1 MLFGSS
7 RHTLDEKGRLV
18 IPSKFARELTS
29 ALYLLKGYEG
39 TLCIYPKD
47 KFDEYLTKL
56 SKLPESLKLSRDVQR
71 VALSS
76 VVELELDSKN
86 RIQLSPSLLS
96 KYQIS
101 NQVEVIGMLTHLE
114 IWNASKWDEYSEEN
128 EKLFEEK
135 SEELLGK
142 NNG

>member
-1 MLFGSS
+1 MSNVSLF
-7 RHTLDEKGRLV
+7 
-18 IPSKFARELTS
+18 
-29 ALYLLKGYEG
+29 
-39 TLCIYPKD
+39 
-47 KFDEYLTKL
+47 
-56 SKLPESLKLSRDVQR
+56 
-71 VALSS
+71 SS

>member
-29 ALYLLKGYEG
+29 TLYLLKGYEG

>member
-7 RHTLDEKGRLV
+7 KHTLDEKGRLV
-18 IPSKFARELTS
+18 IPSKFARELSST
-29 ALYLLKGYEG
+29 LYLVKGYEG

-47 KFDEYLTKL
+47 SFDKYLL
-56 SKLPESLKLSRDVQR
+56 ELEKLPESQKLSRDVLR

-86 RIQLSPSLLS
+86 RIQLSPSLLER
-96 KYQIS
+96 YQMS

-114 IWNASKWDEYSEEN
+114 VWNAEKWEKYRSEN
-128 EKLFEEK
+128 EPLFEEK

-142 NNG
+142 KNG